1 MVAEE
6 FTPKIIGFTCN
17 WCTYAAADLAG
28 TSRMQYPPNLRLV
41 RVMCSGRVSPEFVLK
56 AFQLGADGVFI
67 GGCHLGD
74 CHYIHG
80 NFKAITRYYLLKKML
95 QQFGIEPE
103 RVRFN
108 FISAAEGEAFTQAVK
123 DFTEQLKRLGPLRPS
138 GGEGSGEA

>member
-1 MVAEE
+1 MAEE

-28 TSRMQYPPNLRLV
+28 TSRMQYPPNLRLI
-41 RVMCSGRVSPEFVLK
+41 RVMCSGRVSPEFILK

-80 NFKAITRYYLLKKML
+80 NYKAITRHYLLEKML

-108 FISAAEGEAFTQAVK
+108 FISAAEGEVFAQAVK
-123 DFTEQLKRLGPLRPS
+123 DFTEQLKRLGPLRQ
-138 GGEGSGEA
+138 G